1 MSVPALDREL
11 EVAMRAA
18 RAAGKLILDHYAD
31 PETDLQIKADQSP
44 VTAADQASNASI
56 VAELSAAFPEDALLS
71 EESPDDPIRFQRRRV
86 WIIDPLDGTRDFLA
100 KTGDFCVLIGL
111 CIDNAPVLGVAYQ
124 PTRDALYYARKGG
137 GAFLETGGVTHAI
150 TTSKRELPSEVRVGI
165 SRLNPDEGLG
175 KVLAAAGLAPRA
187 VQMGAA
193 VKHMALAR
201 GDLDAVMN
209 LSAAEQEWDTC
220 APEVILT
227 EAGCTVTDGDGKP
240 FLYNQKDLHRRR
252 GSIASNGRCHNLM
265 IRVMAPCLPE
275 VIGA

>member
-1 MSVPALDREL
+1 VESLNREL
-11 EVAMRAA
+11 EVAIHAA
-18 RAAGKLILDHYAD
+18 RAAGKVILEQYAD
-31 PETDLQIKADQSP
+31 PEPAFELKPDQSP
-44 VTAADQASNASI
+44 VTVADKTANASL
-56 VAELSAAFPEDALLS
+56 VAELAAAFPEDAILS
-71 EESPDDPIRFQRRRV
+71 EESPDDPVRFSRRRV
-86 WIIDPLDGTRDFLA
+86 WILDPLDGTRDFLA
-100 KTGDFCVLIGL
+100 KTGDFCVLVGL
-111 CIDNAPVLGVAYQ
+111 AVDGKPVLGVAYQ

-137 GAFLETGGVTHAI
+137 GAFLETGGATHTI
-150 TTSKRELPSEVRVGI
+150 TTSKRDQPTELRVGI

-187 VQMGAA
+187 VQMGAS

-227 EAGCTVTDGDGKP
+227 EAGCTVTDGDGHP

-275 VIGA
+275 GTT

>member
-1 MSVPALDREL
+1 MSAPALDREL

-18 RAAGKLILDHYAD
+18 RAAGKRILEHYAD
-31 PETDLQIKADQSP
+31 PEIGVEIKDDQSP
-44 VTAADQASNASI
+44 VTAADQAANASI

-111 CIDNAPVLGVAYQ
+111 CIDNTPVLGVAYE

-137 GAFLETGGVTHAI
+137 GAFLETGGTTHAI

-252 GSIASNGRCHNLM
+252 GSIASNGRCHTLM

-275 VIGA
+275 AIGT